1 MGNKDSVTSVSLN
14 YSAILYSP
22 FEFYAMEDW
31 KSMQKLGVIF
41 ENNLRKHKDDAI
53 KFLEKKGEMNAKHAA
68 SEQLDKKGEKNAEH
82 SKYTRK

>member
-31 KSMQKLGVIF
+31 KSMEKLGVIF
-41 ENNLRKHKDDAI
+41 EDNLRKHTNDAI
-53 KFLEKKGEMNAKHAA
+53 GFLELAVEKEFKKGSNKSLEIK
-68 SEQLDKKGEKNAEH
+68 D
-82 SKYTRK
+82 